1 MIFPSMKA
9 NKQES
14 ILGPQTQNANRM
26 TPMRHFLDLKDF
38 STDTLQSILDVGL
51 SMKVKQKSGDSHEL
65 SFSGKT
71 VAMIF
76 EKPSTRTR
84 VSFEVGITQLGGTP
98 LVLSASDLQIG
109 RGESIEDTARVLSRY
124 VNAIVIRCYK
134 HETLLTLAK
143 HASVPVINALTNW
156 SHPCQLMADLMTMI
170 EYHGPLAGQT
180 VAWLG
185 DGNNVAVSW
194 IEAAVHF
201 GFHLRIAGPQRYAP
215 PAGLLAW
222 ARANGGD
229 IMLTDDVSLAIDK
242 VQTVVTDVWVSMG
255 ADEGSR
261 RKDFAPYQVN
271 AKLMKS
277 AAGDAIFMHCLPAQR
292 GMEVTAEVIDGPQ
305 SAVFDEAEN
314 RLHAQKAVMLWCLE
328 GY

>member
-1 MIFPSMKA
+1 
-9 NKQES
+9 
-14 ILGPQTQNANRM
+14 
-26 TPMRHFLDLKDF
+26 MRHFLDLKDF
-38 STDTLQSILDVGL
+38 STDTLQSILDSGL
-51 SMKVKQKSGDSHEL
+51 RMKVKQKSGDSHEL

-124 VNAIVIRCYK
+124 VDAIVIRCYK

-201 GFHLRIAGPQRYAP
+201 GFHLRIAGPQHYAP

-229 IMLTDDVSLAIDK
+229 IMLTNDASLAINK

-277 AAGDAIFMHCLPAQR
+277 AASDAIFMHCLPAQR

-314 RLHAQKAVMLWCLE
+314 RLHAQKAVMSWCLE